1 MQKTIVRILAVFLL
15 AALWSCQTNT
25 IEMIPHSSEI
35 FGLASPILLKPNKT
49 IIYTEDYF
57 SNTNLIDSI
66 NLPNFIEGKLSSSKL
81 EILIESIA
89 DDAPHIM
96 TMKVWIDGNSYSILL
111 KKPKEIEY
119 KFIFDPK
126 EKAYNTVAITGDL
139 NAWNPGDGKLV
150 FNNGLWK
157 GSYYVIP
164 GEYSYQLVLD
174 EKWEL
179 DPNNP
184 DSVDNNIG
192 GYNSVFVA
200 GKETKGNEPVLFT
213 KGFEDWNIAIGISN
227 KINDLVIFW
236 ENHEI
241 PKDDII
247 LGEDIVTFKIPNHAR
262 KLDRSWIRIWSSNN
276 YGESNDLL
284 IPLNKDNVFLD
295 TKKLSREDWE
305 ASVFYFL
312 MVDRFNNGDV
322 QNDHP
327 VDDPEIL
334 PKANYFGGDIA
345 GVVQKIN
352 DGYFENLGIN
362 TIWLSPITQNPIGA
376 YGLWPEPR
384 TKFSGYH
391 GYWPISSTNI
401 DFRFGD
407 EAILNELIETA
418 HAKNMNVVLDYV
430 ANHVHELHPVYQN
443 HPDWATELYLPDGTL
458 NTEKWDEQ
466 RLTTWFDTFLPTL
479 DLENPEVTEVMTDSA
494 LYWMTHYDIDGF
506 RHDATKHIPEIFWR
520 KLTRKVKENV
530 SIPKNK
536 RFYQVGETYGTPKLI
551 GSYVSS
557 GMLDAQFDFNVYD
570 DAINVLSKD
579 KESFERLTSSLKSS
593 LDQYGYH
600 NVMGYISGNQDR
612 PRFISVAGGDV
623 KFEEDTK
630 LAGWTRDIGVKNVVG
645 YNKLQMLLAFN
656 MTIPGIPTIY
666 YGDEFGM
673 PGANDPDN
681 RRMMKF
687 NDLSEKETETLDITK
702 KLVKIRRDNIQ
713 FLFGDFDLLY
723 VDSKVMIYSRSYFDK
738 TGIVFFNK
746 SSKPGPVHIKLD
758 DRLKNLNLNANF
770 GSEFILSGGNLEI
783 FMEAN
788 AFEILTN

>member
-1 MQKTIVRILAVFLL
+1 MQKTIIRILQILIL
-15 AALWSCQTNT
+15 AFLWSCQSTSIT
-25 IEMIPHSSEI
+25 YPESSEI
-35 FGLASPILLKPNKT
+35 TGLASPALLKPNET
-49 IIYTEDYF
+49 IIYSEDYF
-57 SNTNLIDSI
+57 SNVNLIDSI
-66 NLPNFIEGKLSSSKL
+66 KLPNEIAGQLSKDKK
-81 EILIESIA
+81 EILIQSIA
-89 DDAPHIM
+89 ENAPHIM
-96 TMKVWIDGNSYSILL
+96 TMKIWIAGFSYSILL

-126 EKAYNTVAITGDL
+126 DKTYETIAITGDL
-139 NAWNPGDGKLV
+139 NAWNPGDGELV
-150 FNNGLWK
+150 YNKGVWE

-164 GEYSYQLVLD
+164 GEYSYQLVID
-174 EKWEL
+174 GTWQL

-192 GYNSVFVA
+192 GYNSVFIA
-200 GKETKGNEPVLFT
+200 GKNSEGNKPKLFT
-213 KGFEDWNIAIGISN
+213 KDFEDWNIAIGIENQTSN
-227 KINDLVIFW
+227 LIIFW
-236 ENHEI
+236 ENYEI
-241 PKDDII
+241 PQEDII
-247 LGEDIVTFKIPNHAR
+247 LDKNIAIFKIPNQA
-262 KLDRSWIRIWSSNN
+262 KKMERSSIRIWSSNK

-284 IPLNKDNVFLD
+284 IPLNKGNVFLD
-295 TKKLSREDWE
+295 TKELTREDWE

-312 MVDRFNNGDV
+312 MVDRFNNGDRK
-322 QNDHP
+322 NDQP
-327 VDDPEIL
+327 IDDPDVL
-334 PKANYFGGDIA
+334 PKANYYGGDIA
-345 GVVQKIN
+345 GIVEKIN

-362 TIWLSPITQNPIGA
+362 TIWLSPITQNPLGA

-391 GYWPISSTNI
+391 GYWPVSSTNI
-401 DFRFGD
+401 DFRFGNED
-407 EAILNELIETA
+407 ALNELIETA
-418 HAKNMNVVLDYV
+418 HTHQMNVVLDYV
-430 ANHVHELHPVYQN
+430 ANHVHELHPVFRN
-443 HPDWATELYLPDGTL
+443 HPDWATNLYLPDGTM

-494 LYWMTHYDIDGF
+494 LFWLTHFDIDGF

-520 KLTRKVKENV
+520 KLTRKVKKNV

-536 RFYQVGETYGTPKLI
+536 RIYQVGETYGTPKLI

-570 DAINVLSKD
+570 DAINVLVKD
-579 KESFERLTSSLKSS
+579 NQSFERLSSSLKSS

-600 NVMGYISGNQDR
+600 NVMGYITGNQDR

-630 LAGWTRDIGVKNVVG
+630 LAGWTRDIGVKNEVG
-645 YNKLQMLLAFN
+645 YNKLQTLLAFN

-687 NDLSEKETETLDITK
+687 DGLSEKESSTLEITK
-702 KLVKIRRDNIQ
+702 KLIKIRRDNIQ

-723 VDSKVMIYSRSYFDK
+723 VDSKVMIYSRCYFDK
-738 TGIVFFNK
+738 TGIVFLNK
-746 SSKPGPVHIKLD
+746 SGKPGPVHVKLD
-758 DRLKNLNLNANF
+758 KRFESMKLKANF
-770 GSEFILSGGNLEI
+770 GTEFNFTNGKIEI
-783 FMEAN
+783 FLEAN
-788 AFEILTN
+788 SFEILTN